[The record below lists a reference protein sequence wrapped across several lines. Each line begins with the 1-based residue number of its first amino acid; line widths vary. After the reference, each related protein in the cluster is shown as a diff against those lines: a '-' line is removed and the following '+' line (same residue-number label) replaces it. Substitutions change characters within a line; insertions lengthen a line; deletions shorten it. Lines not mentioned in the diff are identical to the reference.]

1 MTTLAPR
8 AQALDEIAFCDH
20 ITSSYQKTLT
30 VADWKPNEVSK
41 LCQIGQRCVLA
52 DLTLRPSS
60 MRIVLLDLLQLQYE
74 MVGSICSLES
84 SDSHLQIIGSAFAHV
99 NQQSNPSSSSVSA
112 SPQSP
117 PVIRYHTGHYRRYYG
132 GPTNGRWSCCESY
145 NRDAEG
151 CQSGTQ
157 PRHHPDRNKLWGEG
171 YNWNCCGLERT
182 SDGCMMGLQP
192 EQISLAAAAAT
203 STPSVPQSPPP
214 LPAPSQST
222 SARYHTGHYRR
233 YYGGPTNGR
242 WSCCESYDRDAEGC
256 QSGSQLRH
264 HPDRNKLWGEGYN
277 WSCCG
282 RERTSDG
289 CKAGPQP
296 GQFLV
301 ELSTTRVVSPIT
313 PQPATPPPTAVD
325 PPQSSRNLTR
335 YHTGHYRRYYGGPTN
350 GRWSCC
356 ESYDRD
362 AEGCQSG
369 TQPRHHPDRNKLWGE
384 GYNWNCC
391 GQSRAS
397 DGCTLGT
404 PSDQILIGPNE
415 PGPSRTPPRSPT
427 APSLNPTLR
436 YHTGHYKPYY
446 GGPTNGRWSCCES
459 YDRDAEGCQSG
470 TQPRHHPDC
479 NKLWGEGYNWNCCGR
494 ERTSDGCK
502 AGPQAG
508 QYLIDPPM
516 INLSAYHPG
525 NYRTYVGGPSNGR
538 WSCCENFNKEAEGCQ
553 RGPLPRHHPDLNK
566 LWGTQ
571 YNWSCCGQT
580 RTADGCMP
588 GPHPHPIHP
597 DTRPRGS
604 NTPSS
609 RSRHGTRA
617 TTGMS
622 SLFPCSSHHS
632 HRSDATGCSFS

>member
-256 QSGSQLRH
+256 QSG
-264 HPDRNKLWGEGYN
+264 
-277 WSCCG
+277 
-282 RERTSDG
+282 
-289 CKAGPQP
+289 
-296 GQFLV
+296 
-301 ELSTTRVVSPIT
+301 
-313 PQPATPPPTAVD
+313 
-325 PPQSSRNLTR
+325 
-335 YHTGHYRRYYGGPTN
+335 
-350 GRWSCC
+350 
-356 ESYDRD
+356 
-362 AEGCQSG
+362 

-415 PGPSRTPPRSPT
+415 PGPPRTPPRSPT